1 MQYGETTTAIKA
13 QNLGYKINHRSIF
26 ENLNFEITRGE
37 TFVITGASGSGKT
50 TLAQIIAQKLQAS
63 YGELFVAQ
71 GLRSE
76 WVPQQD
82 HFLAA
87 SGLRVSYYSQ
97 RYENQEEENVPTVQQ
112 YLQKR
117 NSESG
122 QDALQQLFGN
132 LEIGHLAARKILSLS
147 NGERKRVQ
155 LAEKLLQNP
164 NLLILDQPFIGLDVH
179 SRETLFTIL
188 ERQKQAGV
196 TIVLVSEYSLI
207 PPFADQTL
215 ELGQITRHVSNPG
228 SQTDEATT
236 INTEFVSSLFGNI
249 QTDKKT
255 TYRFVVKMKDVNV
268 SMSGDSILSG
278 INWEIKTGEKW
289 LLRGHNGAGKTT
301 LLSLIS
307 ADNPQGYSNDLV
319 LFDRQRGSGE
329 SIWDI
334 KANIGFVSPEL
345 HLYFMR
351 RRGLYKAA
359 ASTAASYNSL
369 RCIDVVL
376 SGYKDEVGF
385 TTSNSKL
392 QIQKATQWLQLLK
405 MEHLADA
412 PFLHA
417 SLGEQRIIL
426 LARALIKS
434 PGLLILDEPCQ
445 GLDPAQSSRF
455 VAVLNEVCT
464 QQNTTLIYVTH
475 RNELVPPCI
484 THFLELEK
492 GRIKNMGHISQ

>member
-1 MQYGETTTAIKA
+1 
-13 QNLGYKINHRSIF
+13 
-26 ENLNFEITRGE
+26 
-37 TFVITGASGSGKT
+37 
-50 TLAQIIAQKLQAS
+50 
-63 YGELFVAQ
+63 
-71 GLRSE
+71 
-76 WVPQQD
+76 
-82 HFLAA
+82 
-87 SGLRVSYYSQ
+87 
-97 RYENQEEENVPTVQQ
+97 
-112 YLQKR
+112 
-117 NSESG
+117 
-122 QDALQQLFGN
+122 
-132 LEIGHLAARKILSLS
+132 
-147 NGERKRVQ
+147 
-155 LAEKLLQNP
+155 
-164 NLLILDQPFIGLDVH
+164 
-179 SRETLFTIL
+179 
-188 ERQKQAGV
+188 
-196 TIVLVSEYSLI
+196 VLVSEYSLI
-207 PPFADQTL
+207 PPFADQTI
-215 ELGQITRHVSNPG
+215 ELGPISRQASNSVSRPDV
-228 SQTDEATT
+228 STS
-236 INTEFVSSLFGNI
+236 INTEFASSLFDIPQAVNA
-249 QTDKKT
+249 KEA
-255 TYRFVVKMKDVNV
+255 YRFVVKMKNVNV
-268 SMSGDSILSG
+268 FMSGDTILSG

-329 SIWDI
+329 SIWEI
-334 KANIGFVSPEL
+334 KAKIGFVSPEL

-359 ASTAASYNSL
+359 ASTASSYNSL
-369 RCIDVVL
+369 HCIDVVL

-385 TTSNSKL
+385 STSNSKL
-392 QIQKATQWLQLLK
+392 QIQKATLWLQLLN

-455 VAVLNEVCT
+455 VAVLNEICT

-492 GRIKNMGHISQ
+492 GRIKNSGHIG